1 MLGREQQ
8 PGPDPSAERGGDNW
22 ANFIQAVR
30 SRNYSEL
37 NAPMEEAVPS
47 VTLIH
52 LANISYRLERTLY
65 FDSETMS
72 CKNDAEANR
81 MFKRPAY
88 RTPYIVPDKV

>member
-1 MLGREQQ
+1 
-8 PGPDPSAERGGDNW
+8 
-22 ANFIQAVR
+22 
-30 SRNYSEL
+30 
-37 NAPMEEAVPS
+37 MEEAVPS